1 MDRRQKGVPMDAP
14 TFAMLVQDH
23 ARFPSA
29 LLHLFQGASAD
40 ALRIR
45 ETETRWS
52 PLEILAH
59 LRDEETTDFRARAR
73 RAIAGEELELN
84 VDPEAWVTERRYNE
98 MDPGAVYLDFA
109 EERADSCRWLET
121 LTLADLQCSVDH
133 PKIGTLRAGDFIA
146 AWRMHDWLH
155 LRQFAR
161 AMAWVTAQQ
170 LQGWKVEYAG
180 YEAVRGMGPAE

>member
-1 MDRRQKGVPMDAP
+1 MDAP
-14 TFAMLVQDH
+14 TFAMLIHDH
-23 ARFPSA
+23 ARFPSG
-29 LLHLFQGASAD
+29 LLHLFQGASAE
-40 ALRIR
+40 ALRLR
-45 ETETRWS
+45 ETEKRWS

-59 LRDEETTDFRARAR
+59 LRDEESTDFRERAR
-73 RAIAGEELELN
+73 RAIAGEALELN
-84 VDPEAWVTERRYNE
+84 VTPEEWVTERRYNE

-121 LTLADLQCSVDH
+121 LQLSDLECAVEH

-161 AMAWVTAQQ
+161 AMAYVTSRQ
-170 LQGWKVEYAG
+170 LDGWKVEYAG
-180 YEAVRGMGPAE
+180 YEAVRNLGTGE